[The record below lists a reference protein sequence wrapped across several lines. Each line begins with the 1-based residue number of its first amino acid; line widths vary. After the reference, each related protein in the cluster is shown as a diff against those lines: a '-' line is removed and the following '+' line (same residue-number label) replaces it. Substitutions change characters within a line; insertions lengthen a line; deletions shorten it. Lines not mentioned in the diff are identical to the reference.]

1 VDLRFLPPELRRLDE
16 ANVELCACTIWSDER
31 PMRGFAD
38 LLDWRLG
45 GRLSALLKAD
55 FVRGDVGETLLVPG
69 KPHLPF
75 EKVLVMGLGRRASFD
90 EGAFRDAILRLAR
103 TFERLRVRRAVLELP
118 GRATDAI
125 DPERAITL
133 TLDSVGTSPEHDAW
147 WLVDTPA
154 AQKRIEVR
162 AADERR
168 RVRAI

>member
-16 ANVELCACTIWSDER
+16 ASVELCACTIWSDER

-45 GRLSALLKAD
+45 GRISALLKSD
-55 FVRGDVGETLLVPG
+55 FVRGDLGETLLVPG

-75 EKVLVMGLGRRASFD
+75 EKVLVLGLGARGGFGESEFRA
-90 EGAFRDAILRLAR
+90 AVMRLAQ
-103 TFERLRVRRAVLELP
+103 TFEGLRVRRAVLELP

-133 TLDSVGTSPEHDAW
+133 TLDCVGASPEHDAW
-147 WLVDTPA
+147 WLVDTPT
-154 AQKRIEVR
+154 AQKRIELR

-168 RVRAI
+168 RVRTL

>member
-1 VDLRFLPPELRRLDE
+1 MELRFLPPELRRLDE

-55 FVRGDVGETLLVPG
+55 FVRGEAGETLLVPG

-75 EKVLVMGLGRRASFD
+75 EKVLVMGLGPRASFD
-90 EGAFRDAILRLAR
+90 ESAFRDAVLRLAR
-103 TFERLRVRRAVLELP
+103 TLERLRVRRAVLELP
-118 GRATDAI
+118 GRATEAI

-133 TLDSVGTSPEHDAW
+133 TLDCVGTSAEHDAW
-147 WLVDTPA
+147 WLVDTPS